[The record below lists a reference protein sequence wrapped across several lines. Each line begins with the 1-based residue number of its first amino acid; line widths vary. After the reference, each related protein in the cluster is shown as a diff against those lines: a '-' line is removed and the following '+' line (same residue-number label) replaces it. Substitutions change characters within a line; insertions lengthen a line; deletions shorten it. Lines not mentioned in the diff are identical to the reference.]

1 MLLELKATL
10 MTKWEHYIEACYFN
24 VIPFLKNL
32 SDCILSKKEGILDFK
47 QEEAGN
53 KHERVNQD
61 IVSEYSESDKKVG
74 YTINKAINDD
84 WSSRAWKIKLH
95 ISGEHLSRGPEF

>member
-1 MLLELKATL
+1 MLLKLKATL
-10 MTKWEHYIEACYFN
+10 MTKWEHYIEAYYFN

-32 SDCILSKKEGILDFK
+32 SDFTLSKKEGILDFK

-95 ISGEHLSRGPEF
+95 ISGEHLSTGPEF

>member
-24 VIPFLKNL
+24 VTPFLKNL

>member
-1 MLLELKATL
+1 MIVS
-10 MTKWEHYIEACYFN
+10 Y
-24 VIPFLKNL
+24 PKN
-32 SDCILSKKEGILDFK
+32 FK

-84 WSSRAWKIKLH
+84 
-95 ISGEHLSRGPEF
+95 

>member
-10 MTKWEHYIEACYFN
+10 MTKWEHYIGACYFN

>member
-1 MLLELKATL
+1 MLLKLKATL

-74 YTINKAINDD
+74 YTNNKAINDD

>member
-24 VIPFLKNL
+24 VTPFLKNL

-61 IVSEYSESDKKVG
+61 IVREYSESDKKVG

>member
-24 VIPFLKNL
+24 VIHFLKNL

-95 ISGEHLSRGPEF
+95 ISGEHLSTGPEF